1 MSKED
6 VSSALDDVQPDALLG
21 HAVDG
26 ESNTLPTLVPIAS
39 AVLSDLIP
47 RAM

>member
-1 MSKED
+1 MPKED
-6 VSSALDDVQPDALLG
+6 VSSALGDVQPDALLDY
-21 HAVDG
+21 AVDG

-39 AVLSDLIP
+39 AVLSDLTP